1 MMSHGDDPRP
11 RVHDGLTQ
19 QRARQRR
26 DRPLGHLGG
35 ILGGAAAVGG
45 GELGE
50 SCRAVLCTPLARDDQ
65 PSLLFILGRRVG
77 FVRRW
82 RGSARVH
89 HEVDHEVDPHMSRV
103 RVLAAV
109 RAGAHILHGLFSRE
123 AWT

>member
-1 MMSHGDDPRP
+1 MDFD
-11 RVHDGLTQ
+11 
-19 QRARQRR
+19 RARWRAATIKLRTSTDHSSRVLHQV
-26 DRPLGHLGG
+26 LANH
-35 ILGGAAAVGG
+35 GAIDLWWDV
-45 GELGE
+45 
-50 SCRAVLCTPLARDDQ
+50 CTPLARDDQ